1 MHNGNSYPATSAIF
15 GWDPVWI
22 AVAILLVVY
31 GIIMAER
38 FNRAV
43 LALLGAG
50 MMILCGVISQQQ
62 AIEGVDFN
70 TIGLLTGMMV
80 IVSISQKTGMFQYVA
95 IRAVK
100 FVKGSPWGI
109 LVMLSVVTAVF
120 SAFLDNVTTV
130 LLIAPVTLLITD
142 ALGVRPY
149 PYLFAQI
156 LASNIGGTATLIGDP
171 PNIMIGSAAG
181 LSFYDFLVYMAPIAP
196 LILAAVLTAIWFM
209 FGRDLTA
216 SEENRAL
223 VMCFNEKEAIK
234 DVFLLKK
241 SLLVLGGVIGG
252 FTVAHSYH
260 LEPASIAMFGAAVL
274 LLLHTFGQP
283 LEKKDHAYEGVMA
296 EVEWS
301 TIFFFV
307 GLFIIVTGVEHT
319 GIIKLMA
326 NKTLELT
333 GGDFNATAGAI
344 LWVSAIASAMIDN
357 IPFVATMIPL
367 IQSMAPTFGG
377 QEALIPLWWA
387 LALGACLG
395 GNGSLIGASANLIV
409 AGFAQRAGHPIA
421 FLVFLRHA
429 FGLMLMSIVIAHAY
443 MYLRFLS

>member
-1 MHNGNSYPATSAIF
+1 MHNSGEHMAAVIF
-15 GWDPVWI
+15 GLDPVWV
-22 AVAILLVVY
+22 AVSILLVVY
-31 GIIMAER
+31 GVIMAEK

-43 LALLGAG
+43 LSLLGAG
-50 MMILCGVISQQQ
+50 LMILCGVLTQEQ
-62 AIEGVDFN
+62 AVAGVDFN

-80 IVSISQKTGMFQYVA
+80 IVAISQKTGMFQYVA
-95 IRAVK
+95 IKAAK
-100 FVKGSPWGI
+100 SVKGSPWGI
-109 LVMLSVVTAVF
+109 LVMLSVVTAIF

-156 LASNIGGTATLIGDP
+156 LASNVGGTATLIGDP

-181 LSFYDFLVYMAPIAP
+181 LSFYDFLINLAPITP
-196 LILAAVLTAIWFM
+196 VIFAVMLGIIWFM
-209 FGRDLTA
+209 FGRDLHAT
-216 SEENRAL
+216 EENRAL
-223 VMCFNEKEAIK
+223 VMRFDEREAIK
-234 DVFLLKK
+234 DVPLLKK
-241 SLLVLGGVIGG
+241 SLSVLFLVIGG
-252 FTVAHSYH
+252 FTIAHSVH
-260 LEPASIAMFGAAVL
+260 LEPASIAMFGAAL
-274 LLLHTFGQP
+274 LLLLQTFGQA
-283 LEKKDHAYEGVMA
+283 LEDKDHAYEGIMA
-296 EVEWS
+296 EVEWT

-319 GIIKLMA
+319 GVIQMLA
-326 NKTLELT
+326 NKTLALT
-333 GGDFNATAGAI
+333 GGDFNATVAAI

-367 IQSMAPTFGG
+367 IHNMAPAFGG
-377 QEALIPLWWA
+377 PDAIVPLWWA

-421 FLVFLRHA
+421 FLVFLKHA
-429 FGLMLMSIVIAHAY
+429 FGLMLISIVISHIY
-443 MYLRFLS
+443 LYLRYLS

>member
-1 MHNGNSYPATSAIF
+1 MHNSELSAVIF
-15 GWDPVWI
+15 GLDPTWV
-22 AVAILLVVY
+22 AVSILLVVY
-31 GIIMAER
+31 AMIMAEK

-43 LALLGAG
+43 LSLLGAG
-50 MMILCGVISQQQ
+50 LMILCGVLTQQQ
-62 AIEGVDFN
+62 AVAGVDFN

-80 IVSISQKTGMFQYVA
+80 IVAISQKTGMFQYVA
-95 IRAVK
+95 IKAAK
-100 FVKGSPWGI
+100 IVKGNPWGI
-109 LVMLSVVTAVF
+109 LVMLSVVTAFF

-142 ALGVRPY
+142 TLGVRPY
-149 PYLFAQI
+149 PYLFTQI

-181 LSFYDFLVYMAPIAP
+181 LSFYDFLVNLTPITP
-196 LILAAVLTAIWFM
+196 LIFAVILLIIWFM
-209 FGRDLTA
+209 FGRDLHA
-216 SEENRAL
+216 SEEKKAL
-223 VMCFNEKEAIK
+223 VMEFDERETIK
-234 DVFLLKK
+234 DVPLLKK
-241 SLLVLGGVIGG
+241 SLTVLFLVISG
-252 FTVAHSYH
+252 FTFAHSFH
-260 LEPASIAMFGAAVL
+260 LEPASIALFGAAFL
-274 LLLHTFGQP
+274 LLLQTLGQT
-283 LEKKDHAYEGVMA
+283 LEEKDHAYEGIMA
-296 EVEWS
+296 EVEWT

-319 GIIKLMA
+319 GVIEMLA
-326 NKTLELT
+326 HKTLALT
-333 GGDFNATAGAI
+333 GGNFNATVAAI

-367 IQSMAPTFGG
+367 IHNMAPTFGG
-377 QEALIPLWWA
+377 ADALVPLWWA

-429 FGLMLMSIVIAHAY
+429 FGLMLISIVISHIY
-443 MYLRFLS
+443 LYLRYLS